1 MKELSSVLCG
11 SSSCTE
17 IRKKRVPNLAAP
29 LEAASSRYSARMPI
43 VSVPKSG
50 KKASKKP
57 RYLRGAQRGAARRGV
72 AQGQGQGGG

>member
-1 MKELSSVLCG
+1 M
-11 SSSCTE
+11 
-17 IRKKRVPNLAAP
+17 RKKRVPNLAAP

-72 AQGQGQGGG
+72 ARRGVAQGQGQGGGQRRALRRAAHS